1 MSSFSSKH
9 ASLASPRRSQV
20 VTTGN
25 LSHRPPEDIAGGVDV
40 AIVTPPAPGTLPL
53 PFIEPQLIEHV
64 PVIRVR
70 LARGVSRRG
79 LQNHPSGGI
88 PPGRELAA
96 DLPVRPSW
104 IARGSHPRPSAL
116 TLRSAQKTMS
126 TRGPENRRLHCACRC
141 LLDPPLQVPEDVI
154 VNTYYCI
161 YANHIRSAG

>member
-1 MSSFSSKH
+1 MSSWSSKH
-9 ASLASPRRSQV
+9 ASFASPRRSQV

-40 AIVTPPAPGTLPL
+40 AIVTPPAPGDTPTAV
-53 PFIEPQLIEHV
+53 HRAAAHRARAA
-64 PVIRVR
+64 IRVHR
-70 LARGVSRRG
+70 ARGVPRRG

-88 PPGRELAA
+88 PPGRGAGGGS
-96 DLPVRPSW
+96 PRTPHRGS
-104 IARGSHPRPSAL
+104 RGSHPSAL

-154 VNTYYCI
+154 VKAYYCI